1 MAKLPASV
9 AEYDPDILERDTHLL
24 LKTNL
29 ALHNTSGFIFLY
41 PPVVEDEEFLAY
53 GLYVPG
59 DSEDRW
65 KYEARCTI
73 FLLPRG
79 YKRDKKQHL
88 LCYHNVPYNII
99 LNYVSKPKISK
110 SKVTTSLLT
119 QLHNK
124 VLLPKYRLEKIPFFD
139 GFVADGVQRY
149 FMPMFELTYSCETI
163 FRYGYYTGRPGSA
176 RVRYKT
182 PPRQEPITAPKTMT
196 EIVSDMLR
204 HVISISGTSSRR
216 STDAGQSFIFP
227 EGLYVSAGLKPNVTP
242 LIHCFD
248 GTIEPITSDMISDI
262 HAAGYHILP
271 LHNKAK

>member
-9 AEYDPDILERDTHLL
+9 AEYDQEILEREAHTL

-29 ALHNTSGFIFLY
+29 ALYHTSRFIFLY
-41 PPVVEDEEFLAY
+41 PPVVEDEAFLAY

-59 DSEDRW
+59 DAEDRW

-110 SKVTTSLLT
+110 SKITTELLS

-124 VLLPKYRLEKIPFFD
+124 VLLPQYRLEKIPFFD
-139 GFVADGVQRY
+139 GFEVDGKRRY
-149 FMPMFELTYSCETI
+149 FIPMFEFNYSCETL
-163 FRYGYYTGRPGSA
+163 FRLGYYTGRPGSA
-176 RVRYKT
+176 RLRYK
-182 PPRQEPITAPKTMT
+182 RFQQEARTAPKTMI

-204 HVISISGTSSRR
+204 HIISHDGSPVRVSSE
-216 STDAGQSFIFP
+216 AGRKFIYP
-227 EGLYVSAGLKPNVTP
+227 EGLYVSSGLKNNVTP

-248 GTIEPITSDMISDI
+248 GTIDPITPDMVAGI
-262 HAAGYHILP
+262 HAAGYRIFPVHT
-271 LHNKAK
+271 KVK